1 MHYLKLLAVLTAL
14 SISSTSATCFNSGV
28 SWDNKYSAKDEL
40 NTACNALDGTY
51 DALEVYSVCH
61 DSPSSRQK
69 YVFEV
74 NNQNRH
80 AVSLSHTACVANLKR
95 QIDNCARGGYEVFWW
110 YEVQVSKVMQS
121 CTLDK
126 VIIVTNIV

>member
-1 MHYLKLLAVLTAL
+1 FSTMHYLKLLAVLTAL

-61 DSPSSRQK
+61 NSPDSQQK

-95 QIDNCARGGYEVFWW
+95 QIDNCDRGGYEVFGGTRF
-110 YEVQVSKVMQS
+110 K
-121 CTLDK
+121 
-126 VIIVTNIV
+126 